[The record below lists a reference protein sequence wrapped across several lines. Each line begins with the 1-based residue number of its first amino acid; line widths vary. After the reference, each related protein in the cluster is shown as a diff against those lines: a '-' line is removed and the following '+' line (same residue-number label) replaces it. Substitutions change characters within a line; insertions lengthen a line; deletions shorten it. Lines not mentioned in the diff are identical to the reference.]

1 VPVARDITINEPF
14 ETRTAH
20 TSVKVTSEPIKHTFD
35 ERALGE
41 GPAKV
46 IARVIAEQI
55 RKIGAT
61 ATKATLDRRGRRHH
75 GMPPTHQSGAAR
87 LFNATGKLAELAIR
101 YANEAWEIAAPAGR
115 LGSEWSPANL
125 ERMMTK
131 LRELVPAL
139 RDPLS
144 HPDVRAAIEKT
155 IGLIIRR

>member
-1 VPVARDITINEPF
+1 VQRDITINEPF
-14 ETRTAH
+14 EARTAH
-20 TSVKVTSEPIKHTFD
+20 TSVTVTSEPLKHTFD

-41 GPAKV
+41 GPAKA
-46 IARVIAEQI
+46 IARVLAEQI

-61 ATKATLDRRGRRHH
+61 ATKATLERRGRRHH
-75 GMPPTHQSGAAR
+75 SAPATHQPGPAR
-87 LFNATGKLAELAIR
+87 MFNATGKLAELVLR
-101 YANEAWEIAAPAGR
+101 YAGDAWEVVTSSDR

-125 ERMMTK
+125 ARMMTR